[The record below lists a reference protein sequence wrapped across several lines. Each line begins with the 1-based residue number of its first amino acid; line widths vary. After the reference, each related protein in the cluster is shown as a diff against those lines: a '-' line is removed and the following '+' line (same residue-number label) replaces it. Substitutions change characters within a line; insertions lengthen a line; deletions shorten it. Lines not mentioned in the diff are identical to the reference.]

1 MALYPNSRQPSPES
15 TLREQPLD
23 FEAEGTCL
31 ENQPDSTLE
40 HVTMQEPKMTLDSQY
55 SQDEVLIVDWDG
67 PGDPANP
74 QKYVFSLDH
83 SGTRP
88 D

>member
-1 MALYPNSRQPSPES
+1 
-15 TLREQPLD
+15 
-23 FEAEGTCL
+23 
-31 ENQPDSTLE
+31 
-40 HVTMQEPKMTLDSQY
+40 MQEPKMTLDSQY

-74 QKYVFSLDH
+74 KKYVFFFDH